1 MTRTRKRV
9 LTVGGALIDT
19 IALIDSDHIERMSM
33 NNADAAYLLLQEG
46 RKTEAELIS
55 THPGGGA
62 VNSAVAFSRLGFEV
76 ASLVKIGRDS
86 RGEAIET
93 AFAHEKVSRKFIV
106 HTEQA
111 ATGASVLISSH
122 DRNAAIF
129 TFRGANSC
137 LVESDIAPAS
147 FATDI
152 VYVTGLSNQSA
163 DVFPF
168 IVDSASLRGAFI
180 SANPGIRQLT
190 ARGEDFQKTLPKL
203 GLLSMNKQE
212 ASAFVP
218 RLAAMQQ
225 HAPKRANP
233 VDAPDLMRRGFS
245 ASGFDM
251 GFGHFIEA
259 LLSLGVPCIL
269 VTDGRQGAYAADSS
283 EIVYCPA
290 LPVEVVGT
298 AGAGDAF
305 TATFT
310 AFFANGASLGDAMH
324 YAATNASSVV
334 QFADTQSGLLSRDA
348 LEVENAVKTPL
359 MKMEIALKAN
369 LAGACQSHIGKKTCD
384 RQDVYPS
391 AARNRLPAQ

>member
-1 MTRTRKRV
+1 MSFARRRV

-33 NNADAAYLLLQEG
+33 NNADTAYLLLQEG

-62 VNSAVAFSRLGFEV
+62 VNAAVAFSRLGLEV
-76 ASLVKIGRDS
+76 ASVVKIGRDA
-86 RGEAIET
+86 RGEAIE
-93 AFAHEKVSRKFIV
+93 AALAHEKVSRKFIV

-111 ATGASVLISSH
+111 ATGASVLVSSH
-122 DRNAAIF
+122 ERNAAIF

-152 VYVTGLSNQSA
+152 VYIAGLSNQSA

-180 SANPGIRQLT
+180 TANPGIRQLT
-190 ARGEDFQKTLPKL
+190 ARGEDFQKTLPEL

-212 ASAFVP
+212 ASSFVP
-218 RLAAMQQ
+218 RLSAWQQ
-225 HAPKRANP
+225 RTPKRVFPA
-233 VDAPDLMRRGFS
+233 DAPDLIRRGLS
-245 ASGFDM
+245 ASGYDM
-251 GFGHFIEA
+251 GFGHFVEG

-283 EIVYCPA
+283 EIVHCPA

-310 AFFANGASLGDAMH
+310 AFYANGASLGEAMQ
-324 YAATNASSVV
+324 YATSNASSVV

-348 LEVENAVKTPL
+348 LEAQNRVKAPL
-359 MKMEIALKAN
+359 MKL
-369 LAGACQSHIGKKTCD
+369 QSWKLH
-384 RQDVYPS
+384 
-391 AARNRLPAQ
+391 

>member
-1 MTRTRKRV
+1 MTRARKRV

-46 RKTEAELIS
+46 RKTEAALIS

-62 VNSAVAFSRLGFEV
+62 INAAVAFSRLGFEV
-76 ASLVKIGRDS
+76 ASLVKIGRDP
-86 RGEAIET
+86 RGEAIE
-93 AFAHEKVSRKFIV
+93 AALAYEKISRKFIV
-106 HTEQA
+106 HTEEA
-111 ATGASVLISSH
+111 ATGASVLVSSH
-122 DRNAAIF
+122 ERNAAIF
-129 TFRGANSC
+129 TFRGANSY

-147 FATDI
+147 FETDI
-152 VYVTGLSNQSA
+152 VYITGLSNQSA

-168 IVDSASLRGAFI
+168 IVNSASLGGAFI
-180 SANPGIRQLT
+180 TANPGIRQLT
-190 ARGEDFQKTLPKL
+190 ARGDDFQKTLSKL

-212 ASAFVP
+212 ASSFLP

-225 HAPKRANP
+225 HAPKRAFP
-233 VDAPDLMRRGFS
+233 VDAPDLIRRGFS

-251 GFGHFIEA
+251 GFRHFVEA
-259 LLSLGVPCIL
+259 FLNLGVACIL
-269 VTDGRQGAYAADSS
+269 VTDGREGAYAVDNS
-283 EIVYCPA
+283 EIVYCPS
-290 LPVEVVGT
+290 LPVDVVGT

-310 AFFANGASLGDAMH
+310 ALFANGASLSDAMQ

-348 LEVENAVKTPL
+348 LETEKRVKASL
-359 MKMEIALKAN
+359 MKLQTWK
-369 LAGACQSHIGKKTCD
+369 LH
-384 RQDVYPS
+384 
-391 AARNRLPAQ
+391 